1 MMKPFEKWIYSL
13 AGVAALLVIL
23 LGSNVLAN
31 LFKVR
36 SDITA
41 NHLYTLS
48 PGTKRILSKID
59 TPVEIRFYYSRDN
72 ATMPVPLRTY
82 AQQVEDLLDEYQQA
96 GHGKIKV
103 TKLDPKPD
111 SDAEDSANLDGI
123 QGQNFNLG
131 DKVYLGIAVSCL
143 DAKTSLPFLSPDRE
157 NLLEYDVSRAIASVS
172 NPNKVI
178 IGVMSALPVMGR
190 QSSPMMMLQRQ
201 AAERPYVF
209 VTELKENFTVR
220 DVPLTAAKIDD
231 DISVLVIDYP
241 KGITPETE
249 FAIDQFLLRGGKLI
263 ALLDPL
269 SFVDAQTNGQNPMMG
284 GGPDSA
290 SLDPLLKAWGLKFTS
305 DQVVLDPLF
314 ATQVQRDTGVLAD
327 ATILSVGADGLN
339 KNDPLGAATNDLL
352 LPFVGAFSGTPAE
365 GLHEEVLVKSS
376 PQAGLVSAM
385 ATQMGGPD
393 GARKEYKP
401 GNQSLALAV
410 RLTGRF
416 KTAFPNGR
424 PAPAKADEQSGT
436 AAPSPSPSASPP
448 GETLKEAK
456 ADAVVILIGDS
467 DFAYDGIAGRTQ
479 QLLNQTV
486 FVPSN
491 GNLSFIESA
500 IEQLAGDANLIGIRS
515 RASASRPFTVV
526 NRMEAAAE
534 QRYQSK
540 IDELENN
547 LSATREKLSDLQTG
561 KQSDQKTVLSPE
573 QQAEIKKFQENEAK
587 INRELKQVRKD
598 LRQEIDSLQ
607 DTIKWIDIAAMP
619 AVVTLAGLSLALWKR
634 RKRAAR

>member
-1 MMKPFEKWIYSL
+1 MKPFEKWTYSL
-13 AGVAALLVIL
+13 AGVVALLVIL
-23 LGSNVLAN
+23 LGINVLAN

-36 SDITA
+36 SDVTA

-48 PGTKRILSKID
+48 SGTKRILSKID
-59 TPVEIRFYYSRDN
+59 TPVEIRFYYSREN
-72 ATMPVPLRTY
+72 AAMPVPLRTY

-157 NLLEYDVSRAIASVS
+157 NLLEYDISRAIASVT

-209 VTELKENFTVR
+209 VAELKENFTVR

-231 DISVLVIDYP
+231 DISVLVVDYP
-241 KGITPETE
+241 KGITPQTE

-269 SFVDAQTNGQNPMMG
+269 SFVDAQTSGQNPMMG

-290 SLDPLLKAWGLKFTS
+290 SLDLLLKAWGLKFTS

-327 ATILSVGADGLN
+327 ATILSIGADGLN
-339 KNDPLGAATNDLL
+339 KSDPLGAATNDLL
-352 LPFVGAFSGTPAE
+352 LPFVGAFNGTPAE

-385 ATQMGGPD
+385 SAQMGGAE
-393 GARKEYKP
+393 GARKGYKP
-401 GNQSLALAV
+401 GSESLALAV

-424 PAPAKADEQSGT
+424 PAPSKADEQPG

-448 GETLKEAK
+448 GEALKEAK
-456 ADAVVILIGDS
+456 ADGVVILVGDS

-547 LSATREKLSDLQTG
+547 LSATREKLADLQTG

-607 DTIKWIDIAAMP
+607 DAIKWIDIAAMP

-634 RKRAAR
+634 RNRAAR

>member
-13 AGVAALLVIL
+13 AGVVALLIIL
-23 LGSNVLAN
+23 LGINVLAN
-31 LFKVR
+31 LLKVR
-36 SDITA
+36 SDVTS

-48 PGTKRILSKID
+48 PGTKKILSKID

-72 ATMPVPLRTY
+72 AAMPVPLRTY

-123 QGQNFNLG
+123 QGQNLGLG
-131 DKVYLGIAVSCL
+131 DKVYLGIAVGCL
-143 DAKTSLPFLSPDRE
+143 DAKTALPFLSPDRE
-157 NLLEYDVSRAIASVS
+157 NLLEYDLSRAVAGVI
-172 NPNKVI
+172 NPKKAI
-178 IGVMSALPVMGR
+178 IGVMSALPVTGR

-209 VTELKENFTVR
+209 VTELKENFDVR

-231 DISVLVIDYP
+231 DISVLVVDYP
-241 KGITPETE
+241 KGISPQTE

-269 SFVDAQTNGQNPMMG
+269 SFVDAQASGQNPMMG
-284 GGPDSA
+284 GGPSSA
-290 SLDPLLKAWGLKFTS
+290 SLDSLLKAWGLKFSS

-339 KNDPLGAATNDLL
+339 KGDPLGAATNDLL
-352 LPFVGAFSGTPAE
+352 LPFAGAFTGTPVE
-365 GLHEEVLVKSS
+365 GLHEEVLVKTS

-385 ATQMGGPD
+385 SVQMGGAE
-393 GARKEYKP
+393 GARKEYQP

-424 PAPAKADEQSGT
+424 PAAPKTDEPSGA
-436 AAPSPSPSASPP
+436 AAPSPSPPPP

-456 ADAVVILIGDS
+456 ADSVVILVGDT

-479 QLLNQTV
+479 QLMNQTV

-491 GNLSFIESA
+491 GNLNFIESA
-500 IEQLAGDANLIGIRS
+500 VEQLGGDANLIGIRS

-526 NRMEAAAE
+526 NTMEAAAE

-547 LSATREKLSDLQTG
+547 LTATREKLSDLQTG

-607 DTIKWIDIAAMP
+607 DSIKWLDIAAMP